1 MGQSYGRYTARGSPG
16 FGGGGQA
23 PEGPG
28 NDTWG
33 VPGLRDLVHSLG
45 GLVEGGTC
53 GQDRAASTCV
63 LLDSRE
69 GRMEGLCHSG
79 ALSCRT
85 EDELSTDIHNHPA
98 SLVW

>member
-1 MGQSYGRYTARGSPG
+1 M
-16 FGGGGQA
+16 
-23 PEGPG
+23 
-28 NDTWG
+28 
-33 VPGLRDLVHSLG
+33 
-45 GLVEGGTC
+45 EGGTC